1 MLEINL
7 LVMYLIAIGI
17 VAMVVILVIRV
28 CGLEL
33 TWYILATLT
42 FLFAT
47 IGGVNMWDDHRTDW
61 ISLVVSFV
69 SALSMFT
76 IGRVIQLLHQIRDA
90 VRNTPALSPS
100 RSDDE

>member
-61 ISLVVSFV
+61 ISLVVSFDTPP
-69 SALSMFT
+69 AHAT
-76 IGRVIQLLHQIRDA
+76 IGWRYRLPCHHLGYNPVVWKAISAAPQ
-90 VRNTPALSPS
+90 
-100 RSDDE
+100 